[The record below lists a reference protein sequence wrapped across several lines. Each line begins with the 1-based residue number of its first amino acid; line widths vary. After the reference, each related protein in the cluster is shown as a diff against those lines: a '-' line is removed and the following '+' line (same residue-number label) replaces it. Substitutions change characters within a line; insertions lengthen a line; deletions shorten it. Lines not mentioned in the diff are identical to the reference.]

1 MSASVKKKTSSKSG
15 RAGKTRSR
23 SSRTTVK
30 KTAGR
35 KSASAKRRTSG
46 RKSASSA
53 RKTSTGRTSAKGR
66 NSAGR
71 ASSVRRTSSATRTRE
86 AEKASA
92 SATKAK
98 GRASSSAGER
108 AELGT
113 VWVDILLL
121 LVIGLSLMLL
131 LGNIGRAGLVGNLVS
146 NVCFGLFGAMEYA
159 FPFLFLAGSF
169 FYAANRF
176 NRLIARKMTG
186 LTLIFLFLCA
196 IAQLFSAG
204 FTQGQAPLAFYEAS
218 YAGHSG
224 GGLLGGVLVLLFG
237 TAFGMIGAELLAIIG
252 LFIGLLLL
260 TQKPILHSIG
270 RRSRMAAEKRR
281 IRRDVRREEY
291 EREEAR
297 REMDFESLKEQVRRE
312 EAKKLGQDMIAATPA
327 DLPDNA
333 SVTSIPGADGRPELD
348 MPSFGGRPRT
358 EEERKYEAAAKS
370 GAAPNDRTASVA
382 DIRTGQIL
390 PQEKKTLPKEGFGFP
405 SFLHVRQAVSA
416 AESALR
422 HTDAGKE
429 GSQTPS
435 AGHAAK
441 PLDSTVSADTPDE
454 DQQQYTKDAET
465 VSSGYRMDPVTGEIL
480 GAAETDSESRSDPA
494 AAGQTGPEQTDGRRA
509 ASLADKARRAK
520 TEPAGREAAAG
531 VDGPNR
537 KTGPEIR
544 DIASGIAGQGRKTG
558 SENKKTAADMAD
570 RSRKAGSAVGLVPA
584 GNGTTE
590 EAASG
595 AQGNKAG
602 TARPERVR
610 GTLPP
615 FDLLTPGENAGAGNT
630 PKYYLDTEEKLVE
643 TFASFHVEV
652 TAEGYSVGPTVTRYE
667 LKPGNGVKVS
677 RIVNLQDDIK
687 LALEAQD
694 IRIEAPIPGKAAV
707 GIEVPNKEPQT
718 VPLRELL
725 ESKEFRTK
733 PARLAFAVGRDIE
746 GKPVIADIEKMPH
759 LLIAGAT
766 GSGKSVCINTLI
778 MSLLYKY
785 TPEEVRLLLI
795 DPKVVELKI
804 YDGIPHLLIPVV
816 TDAKKAAGAL
826 NWAVQ
831 EMTSR
836 YNTFAKYTGVRDIK
850 SYNKKVEEL
859 NKDSGTDEKL
869 EKMPRIVIIVDELA
883 DLMMVAS
890 KDVEDAICRLAQ
902 LARAAGIHLVVATQ
916 RPSVNVVTGQ
926 IKANMPSR
934 IALAVTSGVDSR
946 TILDMNGAE
955 RLLGKGDMLYYPQGQ
970 TKPER
975 VQGAYVSD
983 SDIARVVDFLTAQS
997 EEVAYNKE
1005 VEESIATS
1013 VSAMTNG
1020 ASLADDGSSGRDEYF
1035 AESGRLIIKKEKASI
1050 GMLQRAFKIGF
1061 NRAARIMDQLCEAG
1075 VVGGEEGTKPRKILM
1090 TSEQF
1095 EQMLSSE

>member
-1 MSASVKKKTSSKSG
+1 MSASVKKKTSSKSKSG
-15 RAGKTRSR
+15 RAGTSRSR
-23 SSRTTVK
+23 SSRTAAK
-30 KTAGR
+30 KA
-35 KSASAKRRTSG
+35 SG
-46 RKSASSA
+46 RKSAQAASRSSV
-53 RKTSTGRTSAKGR
+53 RKTSSSRQFSGRSGAAASRSSSRMRTGTVRKQPASSAKTGRRSAR
-66 NSAGR
+66 T
-71 ASSVRRTSSATRTRE
+71 VRETT
-86 AEKASA
+86 
-92 SATKAK
+92 
-98 GRASSSAGER
+98 
-108 AELGT
+108 ELTT
-113 VWVDILLL
+113 VWIDIVLLM
-121 LVIGLSLMLL
+121 VTGFSLMLL
-131 LGNIGRAGLVGNLVS
+131 LGNFGRAGFVGNRMS
-146 NVCFGLFGAMEYA
+146 AVCFGLFGVMEYV
-159 FPFLFLAGSF
+159 FPFLFLMGSF

-176 NRLIARKMTG
+176 NRLIMRKMTG

-196 IAQLFSAG
+196 ISQLFGDG
-204 FTQGQAPLAFYEAS
+204 FVRGQSPLACFETAYVA
-218 YAGHSG
+218 HSG
-224 GGLLGGVLVLLFG
+224 GGLLGGLLVLLFG
-237 TAFGMIGAELLAIIG
+237 TAFGAIGAELLAIIG
-252 LFIGLLLL
+252 LFIGLLML

-270 RRSRMAAEKRR
+270 RKGRVAAEKRR

-291 EREEAR
+291 EQEEAR

-312 EAKKLGQDMIAATPA
+312 EEQKLGRERKNGFQQPSA
-327 DLPDNA
+327 DIPDRKEASA
-333 SVTSIPGADGRPELD
+333 SVTSIPSADGRPELD
-348 MPSFGGRPRT
+348 MPLFGRRLKTG
-358 EEERKYEAAAKS
+358 EERKYEAAARS
-370 GAAPNDRTASVA
+370 GAVTDDHTASIS

-390 PQEKKTLPKEGFGFP
+390 PQEKKELPEEGFGFP
-405 SFLHVRQAVSA
+405 SFLHVRHAAHA
-416 AESALR
+416 AEPALQQDEAKKESR
-422 HTDAGKE
+422 QAENESPAG
-429 GSQTPS
+429 
-435 AGHAAK
+435 AASGQHV
-441 PLDSTVSADTPDE
+441 DGVSTSMPE
-454 DQQQYTKDAET
+454 RSKAET
-465 VSSGYRMDPVTGEIL
+465 AGSGYRMDPVTGEIL
-480 GAAETDSESRSDPA
+480 GAATKDIPEDADVSLKSDAGKQKGTGDTAVSKTEQASARGDALRSMARDA
-494 AAGQTGPEQTDGRRA
+494 RKKEQDKKQSASASGRQMSAPEVRR
-509 ASLADKARRAK
+509 DKA
-520 TEPAGREAAAG
+520 
-531 VDGPNR
+531 
-537 KTGPEIR
+537 
-544 DIASGIAGQGRKTG
+544 
-558 SENKKTAADMAD
+558 
-570 RSRKAGSAVGLVPA
+570 
-584 GNGTTE
+584 
-590 EAASG
+590 
-595 AQGNKAG
+595 
-602 TARPERVR
+602 R

-615 FDLLTPGENAGAGNT
+615 FDLLTPGENTGAGNT
-630 PKYYLDTEEKLVE
+630 PEHAGEMEHKLVQTLAE
-643 TFASFHVEV
+643 FGVEV
-652 TAEGYSVGPTVTRYE
+652 TPTRDGYSVGPTVTRYE
-667 LKPGNGVKVS
+667 LKPGTGVKVS

-687 LALEAQD
+687 LALEAPE

-725 ESKEFRTK
+725 EAKEFRTSR
-733 PARLAFAVGRDIE
+733 ARLAFAVGRNIE

-859 NKDSGTDEKL
+859 AKAGETDEKL
-869 EKMPRIVIIVDELA
+869 KKMPRIVIIVDELA

-890 KDVEDAICRLAQ
+890 QDVEDAICRLAQ

-955 RLLGKGDMLYYPQGQ
+955 KLLGRGDMLYYPQGY
-970 TKPER
+970 TKPAR

-1020 ASLADDGSSGRDEYF
+1020 ASLSDDGNNGRDEYF
-1035 AESGRLIIKKEKASI
+1035 AESGRLIIQKEKASI